1 MGIIRTT
8 AFTTITTFQYLNM
21 QIKCKTNKFVA
32 KVAKIVKKMYS
43 PPKYEQLEA
52 FVDTPEH
59 SEDDNAANE
68 ALEAKIMEIIASAPE
83 SYNGPVLVKIIPACP
98 DKVCRHL
105 NITLQT
111 GFQVAGPQ
119 AQ

>member
-1 MGIIRTT
+1 MGFELQLLQRQQR
-8 AFTTITTFQYLNM
+8 FQYLNM
-21 QIKCKTNKFVA
+21 QIKCMTNKFVA
-32 KVAKIVKKMYS
+32 KVAKIVKKTYS
-43 PPKYEQLEA
+43 PTKYEQLEA

-68 ALEAKIMEIIASAPE
+68 ALE

-111 GFQVAGPQ
+111 GF
-119 AQ
+119 